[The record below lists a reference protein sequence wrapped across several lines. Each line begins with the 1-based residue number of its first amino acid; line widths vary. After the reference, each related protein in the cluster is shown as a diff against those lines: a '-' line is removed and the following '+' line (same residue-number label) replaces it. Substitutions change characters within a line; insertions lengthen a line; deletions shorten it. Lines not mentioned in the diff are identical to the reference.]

1 MDSGGQMGRVNR
13 EHGTATEPW
22 GRSQQGVGGGAEQGR
37 REKTAREAGR
47 VWCAGGRKDHT
58 DSHVQ
63 GAHSRTVQALVHW
76 KGLGRGRFAH
86 AVGAST
92 ILTLTLT
99 PKSQP
104 AACPRKGSSGH
115 QEHLKKFQA

>member
-22 GRSQQGVGGGAEQGR
+22 GRSQQGVGAGAEQGR

-47 VWCAGGRKDHT
+47 VCRGLEKKGAWCAGGRKDHT

-76 KGLGRGRFAH
+76 KGLGRGRFA
-86 AVGAST
+86 
-92 ILTLTLT
+92 